1 MLSDSFQE
9 IFIIKELQISCLF
22 LLLVLTQWTECNNPL
37 SIGNGQCDNDI
48 VNKECNYD
56 GLECCPNPDLV
67 GNGQCNNEYQFDI
80 KCNYDGG
87 DCCVQAYIG
96 KYGCQNYNNFA
107 SCGNF
112 DGGDC
117 A

>member
-1 MLSDSFQE
+1 M
-9 IFIIKELQISCLF
+9 
-22 LLLVLTQWTECNNPL
+22 
-37 SIGNGQCDNDI
+37 IGNGQCDNGI

-67 GNGQCNNEYQFDI
+67 GNGQCIIDDNYWKDI

-87 DCCVQAYIG
+87 DCCTQSQIG
-96 KYGCQNYNNFA
+96 NGNCNNYNNFA

>member
-1 MLSDSFQE
+1 MN
-9 IFIIKELQISCLF
+9 LQIIFLF
-22 LLLVLTQWTECNNPL
+22 PHLVLTQWTECNNPL
-37 SIGNGQCDNDI
+37 LIGNGKCDGDYEKSELCNYGGGDCCPTPDLIGNGQCNIDY
-48 VNKECNYD
+48 ES
-56 GLECCPNPDLV
+56 
-67 GNGQCNNEYQFDI
+67 DI

-87 DCCVQAYIG
+87 DCCRQSWIG
-96 KYGCQNYNNFA
+96 DGVCDNRNNFA